1 MTTPLGTA
9 AAAANLLIAL
19 TVTPAPTVSQFPL
32 GEQQA
37 RPIQRGTARSLISP
51 DTRPTT
57 KLSTIV
63 ANDESYGGADRLTTP
78 HEMIIGEIRQWN
90 LLGANWDGEGA
101 ASPNA
106 QSMKEAVSFVRLL
119 GDNISLPEPMLLASG
134 HAALYWN
141 DGNLFADIEFLGD
154 GRIAYFIKKDGDR
167 NKGVISFDSTKMP
180 AVFPVLIGA

>member
-1 MTTPLGTA
+1 MTKPLGTA

-19 TVTPAPTVSQFPL
+19 TVTPAPTVSQIL
-32 GEQQA
+32 VEQQA
-37 RPIQRGTARSLISP
+37 RSIQRSTSRSPISP
-51 DTRPTT
+51 DIQLTT
-57 KLSTIV
+57 LLTTIV
-63 ANDESYGGADRLTTP
+63 ANDESYGGSDRPTTP

-119 GDNISLPEPMLLASG
+119 GDNIFLPEPMLLASG

-141 DGNLFADIEFLGD
+141 DGNLYADIEFLGN